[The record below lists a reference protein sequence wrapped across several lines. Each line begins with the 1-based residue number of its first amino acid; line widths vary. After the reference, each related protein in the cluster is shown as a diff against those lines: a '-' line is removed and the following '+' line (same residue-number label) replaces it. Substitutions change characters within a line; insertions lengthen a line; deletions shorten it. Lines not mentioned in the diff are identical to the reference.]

1 MKRVRPTGERCTGPS
16 LGFAAA
22 EPVDIFHYHLI
33 TSRVREVEARYIGK
47 LGFGLVARYGSIGD
61 DLATFGPG
69 VGWTELDDRG
79 FKLRLAELE
88 LGAVNVVVQPGRW
101 DVPRVD
107 HVGLAL
113 TDQEFGDA
121 LLNARTRGLTVQE
134 HGGRRTFVSTGAGFR
149 LELHPPREW
158 LAELLEE
165 RERLY
170 LGELRLKA
178 DDPEA
183 KASAFGTLLELPAS
197 DGVVTVGE
205 TVVRFVPGGPQ
216 GRPELHAELFL

>member
-1 MKRVRPTGERCTGPS
+1 MDV
-16 LGFAAA
+16 
-22 EPVDIFHYHLI
+22 FHYHLI
-33 TSRVREVEARYIGK
+33 TSRVREVEARYVGK
-47 LGFGLVARYGSIGD
+47 LGFALVARYGSLGD
-61 DLATFGPG
+61 DLATFGAG
-69 VGWTELDDRG
+69 VGWSDLDERG
-79 FKLRLAELE
+79 FRLRLSELE

-113 TDQEFGDA
+113 TEDEFDEA
-121 LLNARTRGLTVQE
+121 IEVARGRGLTVQE

-158 LAELLEE
+158 LDELLDE

-183 KASAFGTLLELPAS
+183 KAAAFGELLGLSARDAAVS
-197 DGVVTVGE
+197 ING
-205 TVVRFVPGGPQ
+205 TVVRFVEGGPQ

>member
-1 MKRVRPTGERCTGPS
+1 
-16 LGFAAA
+16 
-22 EPVDIFHYHLI
+22 VDVFHYHLI
-33 TSRVREVEARYIGK
+33 TSRVREVEARYVGK
-47 LGFGLVARYGSIGD
+47 LGFALVARYGSVGD
-61 DLATFGPG
+61 DLATFGAG
-69 VGWTELDDRG
+69 VGWSDLDERG
-79 FKLRLAELE
+79 FRLRLSELE

-101 DVPRVD
+101 EVPRVD

-113 TDQEFGDA
+113 TDDEFDDA
-121 LLNARTRGLTVQE
+121 LLTARTKGLTVQE

-158 LAELLEE
+158 LDELLDD
-165 RERLY
+165 RDRLY

-183 KASAFGTLLELPAS
+183 KATAFGELLGLQARDAAVS
-197 DGVVTVGE
+197 VNGTI
-205 TVVRFVPGGPQ
+205 VRFVEGGPQ

>member
-1 MKRVRPTGERCTGPS
+1 MDV
-16 LGFAAA
+16 
-22 EPVDIFHYHLI
+22 FHYHLI
-33 TSRVREVEARYIGK
+33 TSRVREVEARYVGK
-47 LGFGLVARYGSIGD
+47 LGFRLVARYGAVGD

-69 VGWTELDDRG
+69 VGWTELDERG
-79 FKLRLAELE
+79 FKLRLTELE

-113 TDQEFGDA
+113 TEREFDDA
-121 LLNARTRGLTVQE
+121 LLTARSRGLTVQE

-158 LAELLEE
+158 LEELLTE
-165 RERLY
+165 RDRLH

-178 DDPEA
+178 DDPDA
-183 KASAFGTLLELPAS
+183 KASAFANLLELPAR
-197 DGVVTVGE
+197 DLAVAVGD
-205 TVVRFVPGGPQ
+205 TVVRFVEGGPQ

>member
-1 MKRVRPTGERCTGPS
+1 MDV
-16 LGFAAA
+16 
-22 EPVDIFHYHLI
+22 FHYHLI
-33 TSRVREVEARYIGK
+33 TSRVREVEARYVGK
-47 LGFGLVARYGSIGD
+47 LGFALVARYGSIGD

-69 VGWTELDDRG
+69 VGWRELDERG
-79 FKLRLAELE
+79 FKLRLTELE

-113 TDQEFGDA
+113 SDDEFEDA
-121 LLNARTRGLTVQE
+121 LLNARRRGLTVQE

-158 LAELLEE
+158 LEELLEE

-170 LGELRLKA
+170 VGELRLKA
-178 DDPEA
+178 DDPDE
-183 KASAFGTLLELPAS
+183 KASAFAALLELPVRDAS
-197 DGVVTVGE
+197 VAVGE

-216 GRPELHAELFL
+216 GRPELHAELLL

>member
-1 MKRVRPTGERCTGPS
+1 M
-16 LGFAAA
+16 
-22 EPVDIFHYHLI
+22 
-33 TSRVREVEARYIGK
+33 
-47 LGFGLVARYGSIGD
+47 
-61 DLATFGPG
+61 
-69 VGWTELDDRG
+69 
-79 FKLRLAELE
+79 
-88 LGAVNVVVQPGRW
+88 NVVIQPGRW

-113 TDQEFGDA
+113 TDDEFDEA
-121 LLNARTRGLTVQE
+121 LEVARGRGLTVQE
-134 HGGRRTFVSTGAGFR
+134 HGGRRTSVSTGAGFR

-158 LAELLEE
+158 LDELLEE

-183 KASAFGTLLELPAS
+183 KAAAFGELLGLPALDAAVS
-197 DGVVTVGE
+197 VSGTI
-205 TVVRFVPGGPQ
+205 VRFVEGGPQ

>member
-1 MKRVRPTGERCTGPS
+1 MDV
-16 LGFAAA
+16 
-22 EPVDIFHYHLI
+22 FHYHMI
-33 TSRVREVEARYIGK
+33 TSRVREVESRYVGK
-47 LGFGLVARYGSIGD
+47 LGFALVARYGSLGD

-69 VGWTELDDRG
+69 VAWADLDERG
-79 FKLRLAELE
+79 FRLRLSELE
-88 LGAVNVVVQPGRW
+88 LGAVNVVIQPGRW

-113 TDQEFGDA
+113 TDEEFDDA
-121 LLNARTRGLTVQE
+121 LEVARGRGLTVQE

-158 LAELLEE
+158 LDELLQE

-183 KASAFGTLLELPAS
+183 KAAAFGELLGLPARDAAVS
-197 DGVVTVGE
+197 VSGTI
-205 TVVRFVPGGPQ
+205 VRFVEGGPQ

>member
-1 MKRVRPTGERCTGPS
+1 MDV
-16 LGFAAA
+16 
-22 EPVDIFHYHLI
+22 FHYHLI
-33 TSRVREVEARYIGK
+33 TSRVREVEARYVGK
-47 LGFGLVARYGSIGD
+47 LGFALVARYGSVGD
-61 DLATFGPG
+61 DLATFGAG
-69 VGWTELDDRG
+69 VGWSDLDERG
-79 FKLRLAELE
+79 FRLRLSELE

-101 DVPRVD
+101 EVPRVD

-113 TDQEFGDA
+113 TDDEFDDA
-121 LLNARTRGLTVQE
+121 LLTARTKGLTVQE

-158 LAELLEE
+158 LDELLDD
-165 RERLY
+165 RDRLY

-183 KASAFGTLLELPAS
+183 KATAFGELLGLQARDAAVS
-197 DGVVTVGE
+197 VNGTI
-205 TVVRFVPGGPQ
+205 VRFVEGGPQ

>member
-1 MKRVRPTGERCTGPS
+1 LAVHR
-16 LGFAAA
+16 
-22 EPVDIFHYHLI
+22 PVDVFHYHLI
-33 TSRVREVEARYIGK
+33 TSRVREVEARYVGK
-47 LGFGLVARYGSIGD
+47 LGFALVARYGSLGD
-61 DLATFGPG
+61 DLATFGAG
-69 VGWTELDDRG
+69 VGWSDLDERG
-79 FKLRLAELE
+79 FRLRLSELE

-113 TDQEFGDA
+113 TDDEFDEA
-121 LLNARTRGLTVQE
+121 IEVARGRGLTVQE

-158 LAELLEE
+158 LEELLDG

-183 KASAFGTLLELPAS
+183 KAGAFGELLGLTARDAAVS
-197 DGVVTVGE
+197 VNGTI
-205 TVVRFVPGGPQ
+205 VRFVEGGPQ

>member
-1 MKRVRPTGERCTGPS
+1 MDV
-16 LGFAAA
+16 
-22 EPVDIFHYHLI
+22 FHYHLI
-33 TSRVREVEARYIGK
+33 TSRVREVEARYVGK
-47 LGFGLVARYGSIGD
+47 LGFRLVARYGSIGE

-69 VGWTELDDRG
+69 VGWAELDARG

-88 LGAVNVVVQPGRW
+88 HGAVNVVIQPGRW

-113 TDQEFGDA
+113 TDEEFEDA
-121 LLNARTRGLTVQE
+121 VLTARSRGLTVQE

-158 LAELLEE
+158 LEELLEE
-165 RERLY
+165 RGRLY

-178 DDPEA
+178 DDPDA
-183 KASAFGTLLELPAS
+183 KAEAFGSLLELPVRDAA
-197 DGVVTVGE
+197 VAVGD

-216 GRPELHAELFL
+216 GRPELHAELLL